1 MITDQFGKKWYK
13 GNLHTHSTNS
23 DGRLSPEEVIGLY
36 REEGYDFLALTDHW
50 FMGEERQEENFLL
63 LSGAEYDVGN
73 NVRDGIYHVVGIGMQ
88 KEPKLE
94 KGPELQEK
102 QAQLMIDRIHEAGGI
117 AILAHP
123 AWSMNRASEV
133 RLLKDQTAARFIIR
147 RRACRGT
154 ADPIRA
160 SSWMNWQRRDMCYPA
175 WQRTMRIST
184 QATKQNL
191 T

>member
-133 RLLKDQTAARFIIR
+133 RLLKDLDGCEIYNTTSGVPWN
-147 RRACRGT
+147 CR
-154 ADPIRA
+154 P
-160 SSWMNWQRRDMCYPA
+160 
-175 WQRTMRIST
+175 
-184 QATKQNL
+184 
-191 T
+191 

>member
-1 MITDQFGKKWYK
+1 MTTDQFGKKWYK

-102 QAQLMIDRIHEAGGI
+102 QAQLMIDRIWA
-117 AILAHP
+117 AL
-123 AWSMNRASEV
+123 SFSSS
-133 RLLKDQTAARFIIR
+133 LKRSFESIVPPKTNNGDVFIPIISKTGERCKTGLRKIR
-147 RRACRGT
+147 RNRKAGL
-154 ADPIRA
+154 ADQK
-160 SSWMNWQRRDMCYPA
+160 SSCYT
-175 WQRTMRIST
+175 TMR
-184 QATKQNL
+184 A
-191 T
+191 

>member
-133 RLLKDQTAARFIIR
+133 RLLKIWTAARFIIR

-154 ADPIRA
+154 VDPIRA
-160 SSWMNWQRRDMCYPA
+160 SSWMNWRRRDMCCPA
-175 WQRTMRIST
+175 WQRTTRIST

>member
-1 MITDQFGKKWYK
+1 
-13 GNLHTHSTNS
+13 
-23 DGRLSPEEVIGLY
+23 
-36 REEGYDFLALTDHW
+36 
-50 FMGEERQEENFLL
+50 MGEERQEENFLL

-133 RLLKDQTAARFIIR
+133 RLLKDLDGCEIYNTTSGVPWNCRPYSGIILDELAAQGICAALHGSGRRASVHR
-147 RRACRGT
+147 RRNKILPDGAGG
-154 ADPIRA
+154 
-160 SSWMNWQRRDMCYPA
+160 
-175 WQRTMRIST
+175 
-184 QATKQNL
+184 
-191 T
+191 